1 MNFKKMQ
8 GIIQIILEEYDYQ
21 KLLTLIIQE
30 YAKTEVMISELET
43 IIFSYFNLIFIK
55 GISDKKIEAEELKI
69 LTEKRTIKVNLE
81 KFDVR
86 YSEFILKIKKLKEEV
101 FEEIKKIY
109 NHMNILYVIYRI
121 FLRNFQNST

>member
-21 KLLTLIIQE
+21 KLLTLIVQE

-55 GISDKKIEAEELKI
+55 GISDKKIEAKELKI

-81 KFDVR
+81 KFNVR
-86 YSEFILKIKKLKEEV
+86 YSEFFLKIKNLKEEV
-101 FEEIKKIY
+101 FEEIRK
-109 NHMNILYVIYRI
+109 NI
-121 FLRNFQNST
+121 

>member
-21 KLLTLIIQE
+21 KLLTLIVQE
-30 YAKTEVMISELET
+30 YAKTEVMISELEP

-55 GISDKKIEAEELKI
+55 GISDKKIEAKELKI

-86 YSEFILKIKKLKEEV
+86 YSEFILKIKNLKEEV
-101 FEEIKKIY
+101 FEEIRK
-109 NHMNILYVIYRI
+109 NI
-121 FLRNFQNST
+121 

>member
-8 GIIQIILEEYDYQ
+8 GIIQIILEKYDYQ
-21 KLLTLIIQE
+21 KLLTLIVQE

-69 LTEKRTIKVNLE
+69 LTEKRNIKVNLE

-86 YSEFILKIKKLKEEV
+86 YNEFLLKIKKLKEGV
-101 FEEIKKIY
+101 FEEIRK
-109 NHMNILYVIYRI
+109 NI
-121 FLRNFQNST
+121 

>member
-21 KLLTLIIQE
+21 KLLTLIVQE

-55 GISDKKIEAEELKI
+55 GISDKKIEAKEFKI
-69 LTEKRTIKVNLE
+69 VTEKRTIKINLE
-81 KFDVR
+81 KFETR
-86 YSEFILKIKKLKEEV
+86 YKEFILKVKNIKEGLS
-101 FEEIKKIY
+101 EEIKKYI
-109 NHMNILYVIYRI
+109 
-121 FLRNFQNST
+121 

>member
-21 KLLTLIIQE
+21 KLLTLIVQE

-121 FLRNFQNST
+121 FLRQFQNST